1 MRLPKS
7 LTLLFI
13 CILVL
18 TIIAGLSC
26 KKGDSKITIITED
39 AIVVDKGDIAAD
51 GCGWQIKT
59 TLTDSTYS
67 PQNLSIQY
75 QVNNLKVHITYHK
88 LKTRFYCSQITNNP
102 GPGITEIQLDAIANQ

>member
-1 MRLPKS
+1 MKLPKRQ
-7 LTLLFI
+7 TLLFI

-18 TIIAGLSC
+18 PVMIASSC
-26 KKGDSKITIITED
+26 KKGDSKITILSED
-39 AIVVDKGDIAAD
+39 AIVVNTGDIAAD

-67 PQNLSIQY
+67 PQNLSAQY
-75 QVNNLKVHITYHK
+75 QVNNLKVRIAYHK

-102 GPGITEIQLDAIANQ
+102 GPGITEIQLDGIVTQ